1 MPKNPNI
8 KILKEGH
15 LLTCWPCKINI
26 TKPQVSLMPQMG
38 KEYSQLSWPGGH
50 KDQIRKWIWST
61 WYIRGTHGYYWD
73 FLVAQMVTNL
83 PAVQETWIWSLGW
96 EEDPLGK
103 GMATHS
109 GILAW
114 EIPWTEEP
122 GGLQSL
128 GSQRVGHKWATNT
141 FTSHMDI
148 TVHKSLLND
157 CAKDDTMSL
166 SLFFVFCYPAVRKV
180 NIDSFSSVVYHLNFI
195 LQINTTDTSSP
206 SD

>member
-1 MPKNPNI
+1 MPKKSMINKNI

-26 TKPQVSLMPQMG
+26 TKPQVSLMLQMR
-38 KEYSQLSWPGGH
+38 KEYSQFSWPGGQ

-61 WYIRGTHGYYWD
+61 WYTGGTHGYYWA

-83 PAVQETWIWSLGW
+83 PVVQETWAQSLGW
-96 EEDPLGK
+96 GEDPLEK

-109 GILAW
+109 SILAW

-128 GSQRVGHKWATNT
+128 GSQRVGHNLVTKQQTT
-141 FTSHMDI
+141 TTTHSHR
-148 TVHKSLLND
+148 TL
-157 CAKDDTMSL
+157 
-166 SLFFVFCYPAVRKV
+166 
-180 NIDSFSSVVYHLNFI
+180 
-195 LQINTTDTSSP
+195 
-206 SD
+206 